1 MQSGSKATF
10 LFIIARS
17 LLMTMPS
24 LQHLVSRLLILLIC
38 VNSNLKAETMVPN
51 VGMAVLM
58 DAGMEKGIHPARKRV
73 VGERLARLAL
83 VNDYGVEGVMAQS
96 ACYKKWSK
104 E

>member
-1 MQSGSKATF
+1 
-10 LFIIARS
+10 
-17 LLMTMPS
+17 
-24 LQHLVSRLLILLIC
+24 
-38 VNSNLKAETMVPN
+38 MVPN

-96 ACYKKWSK
+96 ACYKKWK
-104 E
+104 